1 MENSNDFKTSQ
12 IHVKNVISPWKV
24 KTFDKGNY
32 LIKTI
37 SNFLS
42 SEYQNNLFE
51 NMTSNDF
58 SFYFVDKF
66 YYSCHSITLKRS
78 GW

>member
-1 MENSNDFKTSQ
+1 MENSNGFKTSQ

-42 SEYQNNLFE
+42 SEYQNKCLKTWQA
-51 NMTSNDF
+51 MTLVF
-58 SFYFVDKF
+58 
-66 YYSCHSITLKRS
+66 IL
-78 GW
+78 